1 MYSDSDRQTDTHTH
15 TNCHTQTQTQ
25 TQTQTLA
32 HTAETQTEKHK
43 SEIFKEYA
51 KANNKHLKDH
61 RSNEISTYLDANN
74 LFGVSMSCKLPQGM
88 FEWVKGEDI
97 SIDNIMNYIEVT
109 DNEAFISEVD

>member
-1 MYSDSDRQTDTHTH
+1 MCFQTK
-15 TNCHTQTQTQ
+15 

-32 HTAETQTEKHK
+32 HTTETQTEKHK
-43 SEIFKEYA
+43 SVIFKEYA
-51 KANNKHLKDH
+51 KANNKHLKDCI
-61 RSNEISTYLDANN
+61 SNEISTYLDANY